1 MLRIARTSALAT
13 GAVGAARRAA
23 RAQPPTWRCGSLCNQ
38 TARRNNAAAGAFAF
52 AAGTGMV
59 GLASCDASSELEEAL
74 SALSAEGLCVAK
86 ESLVGYQKVFHDMGA
101 GEGEGLSRAQIEAH
115 VAKTTCERSRKVKQI
130 SEIVFHVFDHDGSG
144 MITFPE
150 FAAGLALIK
159 ASKERTCSEATKEF
173 AWRCLDHE
181 HTGFI
186 RRREVLAW
194 VKLLT
199 AIGGLKADDKEKAS
213 MLGCVSLNSSGG
225 FRRQVSPDELTSK
238 YMKILDP
245 QRKGQISK
253 EEFFSHMDEV
263 LDMMAVH
270 QLLDPYV
277 TKAV

>member
-1 MLRIARTSALAT
+1 
-13 GAVGAARRAA
+13 
-23 RAQPPTWRCGSLCNQ
+23 
-38 TARRNNAAAGAFAF
+38 
-52 AAGTGMV
+52 MV

-186 RRREVLAW
+186 RRRRAMRL
-194 VKLLT
+194 
-199 AIGGLKADDKEKAS
+199 
-213 MLGCVSLNSSGG
+213 VS
-225 FRRQVSPDELTSK
+225 
-238 YMKILDP
+238 
-245 QRKGQISK
+245 
-253 EEFFSHMDEV
+253 
-263 LDMMAVH
+263 
-270 QLLDPYV
+270 
-277 TKAV
+277 